1 MIKAINFCS
10 QIKPIS
16 THNTQRAF
24 SDPIQNDSFKKSDAQ
39 GTNEFIKW
47 AKDSDFIPFGL
58 AQTLS
63 EENKIG
69 GYFDLHKSYA
79 KGFPPIAVIFGTIL
93 FRAAPF
99 CINSWQFDCL
109 SIYFFSRIRRKI
121 GGNGVSVL
129 FV

>member
-63 EENKIG
+63 EEI
-69 GYFDLHKSYA
+69 KSA
-79 KGFPPIAVIFGTIL
+79 TVLQI
-93 FRAAPF
+93 PF
-99 CINSWQFDCL
+99 M
-109 SIYFFSRIRRKI
+109 IYPQTEATC
-121 GGNGVSVL
+121 
-129 FV
+129 